1 MKVYIIGAGPGDERY
16 LTDYARDLI
25 LNASIVVASQRLGEQ
40 FWHLNS
46 NITCKNIDELADFV
60 LALRGKQTNVC
71 MLISGDSGF
80 FSISQNLCAAFRQAD
95 IEFECVSGI
104 SSLQYFSNA
113 LGVTYEDTVNLCAH
127 SLENNVVPYVCYHPK
142 VFVLTGTNC
151 KGHDVI
157 SGLNAAGLGHVKVS
171 VGENLGAENETVL
184 TDTAANLTTHKCGD
198 LAVLLIQ
205 NAAYAKYWQIIT
217 DAEFVCGQ
225 APRTKQAARRLS
237 LTKLQIE
244 PDDVVVDI
252 GAGEG
257 SVSIEAARMAHRGRV
272 FAIEKDSAALNLIR
286 QNINKFGA
294 YNVTVKE
301 VAAPAGLDA
310 LPLINKAFIG
320 GSDGGLEQIVA
331 ALLANNPGIKI
342 VLNTARLETLA
353 CALAALHACGLDSEV
368 MSINVALSKKSDPE
382 HLMQAQN
389 PVYIVSAAKA

>member
-25 LNASIVVASQRLGEQ
+25 LNAGTVVASQRLAEQ

-46 NITCKNIDELADFV
+46 NITCKNVDELADFV
-60 LALRGKQTNVC
+60 LALRNKQTSVC

-80 FSISQNLCAAFRQAD
+80 YSISHNLCTAFRKAD
-95 IEFECVSGI
+95 IDFECVSGI
-104 SSLQYFSNA
+104 NSLQYLANA
-113 LGVTYEDTVNLCAH
+113 LGVTYEDAVNVCAH

-142 VFVLTGTNC
+142 VFVLTGPDC
-151 KGHDVI
+151 KGHAVI
-157 SGLNAAGLGHVKVS
+157 AGLNAAGLGHVQVS
-171 VGENLGAENETVL
+171 VGENMGAENEMVL
-184 TDTAANLTTHKCGD
+184 TDTAANLATHKCGD

-205 NAAYAKYWQIIT
+205 NETYAKYWEIIE
-217 DAEFVCGQ
+217 DADFVCGRS
-225 APRTKQAARRLS
+225 PMTKQAARRLS
-237 LTKLQIE
+237 LAKLQIE

-272 FAIEKDSAALNLIR
+272 FAVEKDAESLSLIR

-301 VAAPAGLDA
+301 AAAPDELDG

-320 GSDGGLEQIVA
+320 GSGGGLEQIIA

-342 VLNTARLETLA
+342 VLNTATLETLA
-353 CALAALHACGLDSEV
+353 CGLTTLRACGLKSEV
-368 MSINVALSKKSDPE
+368 MSINVALSKKNDAG
-382 HLMQAQN
+382 HLMLAQD
-389 PVYIVSAAKA
+389 PVYIVNAAKV